1 MPSGAGWKESPH
13 PFCLSAAVRSCTRPA
28 WAYCASTPPPQLW
41 NRSGGLPDCME
52 VASLSLKAWF
62 SRMVISIETL
72 GWSLTYWFA
81 RFCQLVRASLAVLI
95 CHHSMRV
102 APVPRVTGPG
112 VSVGTTVGA
121 GVLVPAAATG
131 AVVAVAAAAGAVVSV
146 AAAGA
151 VVSVAAA
158 GAAVVAVG
166 AGALGIA
173 VAVGLS
179 VPHAV
184 SSINMHTSSSGPT
197 RHREFIGFLLCT
209 NGLKY

>member
-1 MPSGAGWKESPH
+1 M
-13 PFCLSAAVRSCTRPA
+13 
-28 WAYCASTPPPQLW
+28 
-41 NRSGGLPDCME
+41 
-52 VASLSLKAWF
+52 
-62 SRMVISIETL
+62 
-72 GWSLTYWFA
+72 
-81 RFCQLVRASLAVLI
+81 RA
-95 CHHSMRV
+95 
-102 APVPRVTGPG
+102 APVPSVMGPG

-121 GVLVPAAATG
+121 GVLVPTATAGAA
-131 AVVAVAAAAGAVVSV
+131 VSVARAAGAVVSV

-184 SSINMHTSSSGPT
+184 SSINKHTSSSGPT
-197 RHREFIGFLLCT
+197 RHREFMGFLLCA
-209 NGLKY
+209 NGLKCRRARATGALH